1 MTEASMI
8 EPGYLIALLFLVGL
22 GVLFTLHSRH
32 YKRME
37 RLAKEMYGIRD
48 LKDELIAINKTLRE
62 NESERLLSLLEEIRE
77 ACLRIERKVETP
89 AVLKVPEGKT
99 AEPVDLFTEIE
110 RRLRADGYS
119 NIHLLA
125 DEAEPPDDP
134 GAEYRLPLEAHR
146 DGVAFK
152 GHITI
157 RAGRIVSE
165 RIKPAYEAFP

>member
-1 MTEASMI
+1 MI
-8 EPGYLIALLFLVGL
+8 EPGYLIAVLFLVGL

-48 LKDELIAINKTLRE
+48 LKDELVSINKALKDT
-62 NESERLLSLLEEIRE
+62 ESERLLNLLEDIRE
-77 ACLRIERKVETP
+77 ACLHIVQKVETP
-89 AVLKVPEGKT
+89 TVVKVPEDRA
-99 AEPVDLFTEIE
+99 AEPVDLLSEIE
-110 RRLRADGYS
+110 RRLQADGYM

-125 DEAEPPDDP
+125 EASEPPEDP
-134 GAEYRLPLEAHR
+134 GTEYRLPLEAHR

-152 GHITI
+152 GYVTI
-157 RAGRIVSE
+157 QDGRIVSE